1 MIRTAIIVL
10 SLSVVL
16 ESFVT
21 SLPLTL
27 CLLIFLTVV
36 LRKVEIFALA
46 FFAGLA
52 LDVLTFGRVGLSS
65 AFFTIVVYLIFL
77 YEGKF
82 ELETPGFIFLTT
94 VVTCATYLFLT
105 GKEILFQ
112 TTFIT
117 LISAVS
123 FFVFS
128 LRNKK
133 IPSYV

>member
-1 MIRTAIIVL
+1 MIKTAVIVL
-10 SLSVVL
+10 CLSVIL

-36 LRKVEIFALA
+36 LRKVEVFALA
-46 FFAGLA
+46 FFAGFM
-52 LDVLTFGRVGLSS
+52 LDILTFGRIGLSS
-65 AFFTIVVYLIFL
+65 AFFTLVVYLIFL

-94 VVTCATYLFLT
+94 IVASAIYLFLT
-105 GKEILFQ
+105 GKEILLQ
-112 TTFIT
+112 TIFIT
-117 LISAVS
+117 SISAVS